1 MGTDQCPDSLKAGQ
15 IQVWWPT
22 IRVLGTSNAMGGY
35 FNKITAIKHM
45 ALNLSMPIALSI

>member
-15 IQVWWPT
+15 IQVWQPT
-22 IRVLGTSNAMGGY
+22 TLVLGTSNAMGGY
-35 FNKITAIKHM
+35 FNKIAAIKLM